1 MGTKSVFICKCFI
14 EFYLFQKELEK
25 KVENL
30 SVKIDTLLSGENES
44 NKILD
49 DLGPA
54 MDRIDKTYDLLKDID
69 ESDEKF
75 RKFFTDRVRF

>member
-1 MGTKSVFICKCFI
+1 M
-14 EFYLFQKELEK
+14 
-25 KVENL
+25 
-30 SVKIDTLLSGENES
+30 KIDTLLSGENES

-75 RKFFTDRVRF
+75 RKFFTDRVRFNLINLEYKIYLLKS

>member
-1 MGTKSVFICKCFI
+1 M
-14 EFYLFQKELEK
+14 
-25 KVENL
+25 
-30 SVKIDTLLSGENES
+30 KIDTLLSGENES

-75 RKFFTDRVRF
+75 RKFFTDRVRFEPF

>member
-1 MGTKSVFICKCFI
+1 M
-14 EFYLFQKELEK
+14 
-25 KVENL
+25 
-30 SVKIDTLLSGENES
+30 KIDTLLSGENES

-75 RKFFTDRVRF
+75 RKFFTDRVTF